1 MRAFGNTRATPVAWP
16 YLSDNGLFLMSLC
29 LDIGFTV
36 FLSTGSWSGTDITF
50 R

>member
-29 LDIGFTV
+29 RDIGFTV
-36 FLSTGSWSGTDITF
+36 FLSMGSWSGTDITF